1 MKIALFGGTFDPVH
15 NGHLAAAKAALKK
28 TRADELWF
36 VPAFRN
42 PWKKRQPSSARHRL
56 AMLRLAAKANAKFKV
71 KDFEIRNRTSH
82 TLDLVDFLL
91 KKFPEHE
98 FIFVVSTKT
107 NGQLHRWKNAKVLLK
122 KISVCVVPDFGKSL
136 NSTAIR
142 QRAKNGRSLDGLV
155 PAPVEKYISGKKLYR
170 G

>member
-42 PWKKRQPSSARHRL
+42 PWKKRQPSLPKHRL

-107 NGQLHRWKNAKVLLK
+107 KRQLHRWKNAKALLK
-122 KISVCVVPDFGKSL
+122 KISVCVVPDFGGNL
-136 NSTAIR
+136 NSTRIR
-142 QRAKNGRSLDGLV
+142 ALAKKGLPLEGLV
-155 PAPVEKYISGKKLYR
+155 PEAVEKFILAKKLYR
-170 G
+170 D